1 MSITR
6 RFKSYFLRGLA
17 VLLPTMLT
25 IWILAWGYGLIQK
38 NISFHINRGLVW
50 LIMQVQ
56 GANGFSKEDLDRIL
70 VEGAAGSVVGFVIA
84 LVLIFLVGAVLASV
98 VGKGLW
104 RIVEAFIGGTPV
116 LRRVYPYVKQVT
128 DFVLTQEEQKRMF
141 SRVVAVEYPRKG
153 IWSIGFVTGSGL
165 KKITDS
171 IQKEFLTVLIPNSPT
186 PITGYV
192 IVVPKEQTIALE
204 MTTEEA
210 FRFAISAG
218 VIAPDSQRVMSNQV
232 EVVIDGGDGG
242 NNVSVEVIARGEHS
256 NIFVATDAGED
267 AYQCIDMAVHKLERQ
282 LRRKKTKERD
292 NKHAGG
298 REEG

>member
-1 MSITR
+1 VAAKGCCCGMTITR

-25 IWILAWGYGLIQK
+25 IWILAWGYGLIQR
-38 NISFHINRGLVW
+38 NISVYINRGLVW

-56 GANGFSKEDLDRIL
+56 GADGLAQEDLERIL
-70 VEGAAGSVVGFVIA
+70 VEGAAGSVVGFLIA
-84 LVLIFLVGAVLASV
+84 LMLIFLVGAVLASV

-171 IQKEFLTVLIPNSPT
+171 IQKEFLTILIPNSPT

-192 IVVPKEQTIALE
+192 IVVPKEQTIALD
-204 MTTEEA
+204 MTIEEA

-218 VIAPDSQRVMSNQV
+218 VIAPDSQRVMNLP
-232 EVVIDGGDGG
+232 
-242 NNVSVEVIARGEHS
+242 
-256 NIFVATDAGED
+256 AGEAD
-267 AYQCIDMAVHKLERQ
+267 VQQ
-282 LRRKKTKERD
+282 
-292 NKHAGG
+292 G
-298 REEG
+298 